1 MEWRGGYAAVGIL
14 GRRRVVGGCGSPFPV
29 QQARGA
35 AGGTP
40 RSGTGVEHIHSHT
53 HESLPRCSVC
63 LVWSLARR
71 GRCLPPLLTSS
82 AGLAH
87 GDARRPRGCTVIASL
102 VCLVCV
108 VAVSGL
114 LGRAYPPLVLLLLA
128 KRVVPPVTSRPP
140 TYVAYPPSPCRT
152 LRVFLS
158 VHFCCPAERLRALS
172 VKMSAVGMKGHHDAR
187 SPASDVDAVGSY
199 RASSDTDD
207 EGHCADLP
215 RRPRVARSAT
225 CRAYESSDMDD
236 DSDGEGVGGGA
247 RGSASASSASLSDDP
262 EPRRGGAKKG
272 KPTADGSKA
281 SKARSSPSSTH
292 STSGRADASGEAEA
306 KPAGGGGG
314 GGGLRG
320 FFAKRGADA
329 AAPVA
334 AAVAATA
341 AASAAGGDKVQA
353 RRKNSGKAGASES
366 KDRAG
371 EDKGKK
377 GAGLGADKKSSKKTA
392 PDLTLMTV
400 EEMQAESLAL
410 TKEVAKLRRKADRTD
425 AEDARMAEA
434 RDRLESLADRILDG
448 DGQGSAD
455 SGATPRHMASSAS
468 SSSSDAGGGRGGG
481 GGGKRKQVRT
491 KAGGGKS
498 SSASKP
504 STTARG
510 SAPVD
515 GDSSDGAEE
524 TDEFALDLDDADDN
538 DDDSGR
544 IVPPKTR
551 RMGLPLP
558 SRKNL
563 SEEKEEDAAP
573 PPTFR
578 FLMRLKKG
586 AAVAAAEAR
595 ATATAT
601 KSGGGE
607 DTNGAPPKSIFGRM
621 MHKKKATPGGSSR
634 RSASSKAADSDSED
648 DASLAGDDDKS
659 SSRGGSKKSGVK
671 GGRAKKGSPGSGSKA
686 DGSGSSVTAS
696 PTQSPSAR
704 LGKAGSPPSKSAS
717 NSSLTAADAR
727 AGRKAKKAAA
737 EEAAKVKAGAGRVG
751 DAMGSAK
758 ERMARRGEKL
768 AAMDANASTMKD
780 ESSAMAVAARA
791 LRAKQEKSDKRGGFF

>member
-1 MEWRGGYAAVGIL
+1 M
-14 GRRRVVGGCGSPFPV
+14 GRRRDADDDPTTGG
-29 QQARGA
+29 GA
-35 AGGTP
+35 AGGAPSPVAAAGEERLIREFSTLRRELEAVSKALV
-40 RSGTGVEHIHSHT
+40 RSPDDE
-53 HESLPRCSVC
+53 RR
-63 LVWSLARR
+63 LARK
-71 GRCLPPLLTSS
+71 GIIT
-82 AGLAH
+82 
-87 GDARRPRGCTVIASL
+87 
-102 VCLVCV
+102 
-108 VAVSGL
+108 
-114 LGRAYPPLVLLLLA
+114 
-128 KRVVPPVTSRPP
+128 
-140 TYVAYPPSPCRT
+140 
-152 LRVFLS
+152 
-158 VHFCCPAERLRALS
+158 ERLRALS

-225 CRAYESSDMDD
+225 CRA
-236 DSDGEGVGGGA
+236 
-247 RGSASASSASLSDDP
+247 
-262 EPRRGGAKKG
+262 
-272 KPTADGSKA
+272 
-281 SKARSSPSSTH
+281 
-292 STSGRADASGEAEA
+292 
-306 KPAGGGGG
+306 
-314 GGGLRG
+314 
-320 FFAKRGADA
+320 
-329 AAPVA
+329 
-334 AAVAATA
+334 
-341 AASAAGGDKVQA
+341 
-353 RRKNSGKAGASES
+353 
-366 KDRAG
+366 
-371 EDKGKK
+371 
-377 GAGLGADKKSSKKTA
+377 KKTA

-455 SGATPRHMASSAS
+455 
-468 SSSSDAGGGRGGG
+468 
-481 GGGKRKQVRT
+481 
-491 KAGGGKS
+491 
-498 SSASKP
+498 
-504 STTARG
+504 
-510 SAPVD
+510 
-515 GDSSDGAEE
+515 
-524 TDEFALDLDDADDN
+524 N
-538 DDDSGR
+538 
-544 IVPPKTR
+544 
-551 RMGLPLP
+551 
-558 SRKNL
+558 
-563 SEEKEEDAAP
+563 
-573 PPTFR
+573 
-578 FLMRLKKG
+578 
-586 AAVAAAEAR
+586 
-595 ATATAT
+595 
-601 KSGGGE
+601 
-607 DTNGAPPKSIFGRM
+607 TNGAPPKSIFGRM